1 MRRQLSTFVGRE
13 DELAQLSLALGRA
26 WAGRAQAVA
35 LVADAGMGKS
45 RLLHEFLGN
54 LAQGAWHVM
63 RVETTPQS
71 TAIPYFLITALLR
84 EFVGCSQ
91 EDTTAEV
98 AARLPSVIASLGLD
112 PQFDTTPLLAHLDRE
127 VDEVGFDKIDP
138 LQRSHRLVQSLR
150 PILLR
155 YADLHPLILVVE
167 DYHWLDASSVEVLDE
182 LFGEMDAVRLAV
194 LVTTRPERR
203 PGWRHLTQQGDDDS
217 LGPRIGDRAQAPDGG
232 PGGSPPAGTD
242 RRLR

>member
-1 MRRQLSTFVGRE
+1 M
-13 DELAQLSLALGRA
+13 
-26 WAGRAQAVA
+26 
-35 LVADAGMGKS
+35 
-45 RLLHEFLGN
+45 
-54 LAQGAWHVM
+54 
-63 RVETTPQS
+63 
-71 TAIPYFLITALLR
+71 
-84 EFVGCSQ
+84 
-91 EDTTAEV
+91 
-98 AARLPSVIASLGLD
+98 
-112 PQFDTTPLLAHLDRE
+112 
-127 VDEVGFDKIDP
+127 DEVGFDKIDP

-182 LFGEMDAVRLAV
+182 LFGGVDAVRLAL

-203 PGWRHLTQQGDDDS
+203 PGWRHLTQQADDDS

-232 PGGSPPAGTD
+232 PGGPPPAGTD